1 MLMINY
7 VSSAKAP
14 EAIGPYSQA
23 IESGDFIFCSGQI
36 GVDPATGEL
45 VEGIERQSERVLK
58 NLQAVL
64 KAAGSDLGRVVKT
77 TVYLADINDFAKMN
91 KVYAKMFDK
100 HKPARATVAVANLPK
115 GASVEIDALAV
126 RIK

>member
-1 MLMINY
+1 MTVVKTN
-7 VSSAKAP
+7 KAP
-14 EAIGPYSQA
+14 KASGPYSQA
-23 IESGDFIFCSGQI
+23 IENGNLIFCSGQI

-45 VEGIERQSERVLK
+45 VEGIERQSEQVLK

-115 GASVEIDALAV
+115 GALVEIDVIAIA
-126 RIK
+126 K